1 MLSKIKIQKTN
12 TQNHSQDSL
21 YHSLWSSIFC
31 RICHH
36 QIFCTFYLFVYL
48 PSRAPQT
55 GFLLFYLPAPRTL
68 LGTCGS
74 PIKVYNPTNWHRQA
88 EAEPI
93 LAGHWAGWARAGGGG
108 PACQGR
114 AVCGGHLSACS
125 AKTGDRVR
133 GLRCPSGE
141 ASAWSHQLPAVHNP
155 KGTFETPP
163 LHLEM
168 TLENPGVEET
178 VNLAWQVPPNPERSA
193 LAFLGPRRWPRQPAV

>member
-21 YHSLWSSIFC
+21 YHSPWFSIFR

-55 GFLLFYLPAPRTL
+55 GFPLFYLPAPRTL

-74 PIKVYNPTNWHRQA
+74 PIKVYNPTSWHRQA

-93 LAGHWAGWARAGGGG
+93 LAGQGAGWARGGGG
-108 PACQGR
+108 RCLLAKDGQYVGGICQPARPRQ
-114 AVCGGHLSACS
+114 
-125 AKTGDRVR
+125 VR

-155 KGTFETPP
+155 KGSFETPP

-168 TLENPGVEET
+168 TLENPGVEGT

-193 LAFLGPRRWPRQPAV
+193 LAFLGPWRWPRQPAV